1 MSDNPR
7 VVLITGGTKGIGLAV
22 AQAYARLGD
31 IVAVSGRSDSLAL
44 RKAVDSLKL
53 IQPRATGSL
62 VDVRDSQSVVS
73 WVNGIVEE
81 FGQID
86 VAIANAGIIRPRS
99 FLQLEESQW
108 DEVVDTH
115 LKGTFLVL
123 QSVART
129 MIERHVV
136 GSLITV
142 TALSA
147 LRGGT
152 GVTDYASAKGG
163 IISLTR
169 NLAMELGPYEIRVN
183 AILPAAETDMT
194 ETLRLFR
201 GLDQESWNKRYSP
214 KRPLQPDD
222 IVGPFIFLGS
232 DAARHVTG
240 QIIAV
245 GPPQVIA

>member
-1 MSDNPR
+1 MSRNPR

-31 IVAVSGRSDSLAL
+31 IVVISGRSDNLAL
-44 RKAVDSLKL
+44 RKAIDSLKL

-62 VDVRDSQSVVS
+62 VDVRDRQSVVS

-81 FGQID
+81 FGRID
-86 VAIANAGIIRPRS
+86 VAIANAGIIRPCS

-129 MIERHVV
+129 MIERHVA

-142 TALSA
+142 TAPSA
-147 LRGGT
+147 LKGGT

-183 AILPAAETDMT
+183 AILPVAETGMT

-201 GLDQESWNKRYSP
+201 GMDQESWNKRYSP
-214 KRPLQPDD
+214 GRALQADD